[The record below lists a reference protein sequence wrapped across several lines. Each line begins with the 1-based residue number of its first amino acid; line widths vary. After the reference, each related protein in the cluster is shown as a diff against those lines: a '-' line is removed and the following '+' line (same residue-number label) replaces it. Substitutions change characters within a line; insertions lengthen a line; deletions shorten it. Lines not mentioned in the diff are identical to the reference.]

1 MWVPSYKGDFK
12 KLKGKN
18 VKVTHKYNDNEFDS
32 VGSFLDLAWS
42 IDFIK
47 ESYIIIK
54 IYNSQKRN
62 NVNTKSIFFIG
73 EYMNALPY
81 KSILK
86 VDIECDEVE
95 DLIKIISKKSL
106 CLDVANIILEF
117 SGKYIPF

>member
-1 MWVPSYKGDFK
+1 MNF
-12 KLKGKN
+12 
-18 VKVTHKYNDNEFDS
+18 
-32 VGSFLDLAWS
+32 
-42 IDFIK
+42 ID
-47 ESYIIIK
+47 IIIK

-81 KSILK
+81 KSVLK

>member
-47 ESYIIIK
+47 ESYIVLLLLI
-54 IYNSQKRN
+54 
-62 NVNTKSIFFIG
+62 
-73 EYMNALPY
+73 
-81 KSILK
+81 
-86 VDIECDEVE
+86 
-95 DLIKIISKKSL
+95 DL
-106 CLDVANIILEF
+106 
-117 SGKYIPF
+117 